1 MRCPAGF
8 PRQDMRPAAG
18 LCRFAGAGEEGKTAV
33 PKMDAAAES
42 LSGPVR
48 RRETAERDV
57 PFGIGP
63 GGV

>member
-1 MRCPAGF
+1 MLP
-8 PRQDMRPAAG
+8 DAG

-33 PKMDAAAES
+33 PNMDTAAES